1 MRSVLVQSFT
11 ALFAGP
17 LVSLSSGGCGGAV
30 PATSV
35 PVASSASVPHAL
47 EDPAIAEPPREPQRT
62 PVRPPVNGRRLIQRP
77 GVLLVGP
84 VTREVWAID
93 PQAQGDL
100 VSVDRWL
107 RLPTLLDVSNKK
119 SDFWSPC
126 VREFVQGQPEGVR
139 DALGEALSLYSTAC
153 TGGPSRRVEF
163 QTPRADRTAPAQSYL
178 GVIGALEASSCEL
191 ALRAAYRRPV
201 VPAGPPVRA
210 ERITLIADGVRWSS
224 PRIDFDDH
232 DGWEVATLPL
242 TRELARVVMRTA
254 EARDALLRF
263 EAGAAYEDVV
273 LTDDMKQDLR
283 VMLDALDAIHRP

>member
-17 LVSLSSGGCGGAV
+17 LVSLSAGGCGGAAPV
-30 PATSV
+30 AGV

-47 EDPAIAEPPREPQRT
+47 EDPAIAEPPPEPPRT
-62 PVRPPVNGRRLIQRP
+62 PARPPVNGRRLIPRP
-77 GVLLVGP
+77 GPLLVGP
-84 VTREVWAID
+84 VTREVWALD
-93 PQAQGDL
+93 PQAPGDL

-126 VREFVQGQPEGVR
+126 VREFVQGEPEGVR
-139 DALGEALSLYSTAC
+139 DVLGEALSLYSTAC

-178 GVIGALEASSCEL
+178 GLVGALEAASCEL
-191 ALRAAYRRPV
+191 ALRAAYRG
-201 VPAGPPVRA
+201 PAVRA

-224 PRIDFDDH
+224 PRIDFDDD
-232 DGWEVATLPL
+232 DGWETATLPL